1 MQYRYTIW
9 TSEQTN
15 GHDKIKNKK
24 DSLNDTGENDQ
35 LKVTDIEEK
44 VKRND
49 EWEQLNRITFF
60 RHTGAFYIV
69 NQSLLKL
76 LFIRDIRNI
85 SNKDFD
91 ILLKIEYE
99 KQSFNW
105 TIYHSK
111 NEWIA
116 NRVEERTTY
125 EFMILESNI
134 DIVGK
139 ATKRLQIENSAL
151 NPHDLKIQ
159 AFIHDTANNLT
170 TKYPITVKIKYWKEK
185 EKIGYMICSGIHFG
199 YGDINSTGNYERFKV
214 WLETNKRFGVGKI
227 SITNNSIPNTTEYAN
242 LFEKHRD
249 ILEIKQLHSI
259 PNLIIP
265 SNTSLETSHVYF
277 PRFAN
282 IHWKY
287 ALEFNLFKLIEYNE
301 CFIDNSDKY
310 QYVLIQDIDELLIP
324 RVGNK
329 FLHDSSIYD
338 FIGNLKLNEI
348 NDRSA
353 LKQHLNLE
361 SSCEKPKIT
370 PMQSYIDN
378 LKSLNSTEGTYYFQM
393 DHHLDNMQVKD
404 ILNEFDAYFQ
414 SPKSKENPN
423 SNNVHEIRVLNQSS
437 VFGDYNYTILLESDK
452 DVVYAQ
458 NLIKIYRILIEEFR
472 KEHNN
477 SLAEHFGFDHFDR
490 FLYYNGN
497 LTSKLMGKSLHHTGV
512 SIHVGVHTPT
522 KIKQGYR
529 INVDP
534 MYGYVSHFRYR
545 TNLNNMFPLKMNV
558 RELKFDFNFLF
569 CYYKDVLK
577 SLSSIEI
584 V

>member
-1 MQYRYTIW
+1 MQYRYTICN
-9 TSEQTN
+9 TTEQTY
-15 GHDKIKNKK
+15 GHDKMNNKK
-24 DSLNDTGENDQ
+24 DSLNDTGENEL
-35 LKVTDIEEK
+35 LKITNIEEK
-44 VKRND
+44 GKRND

-60 RHTGAFYIV
+60 RHTGAYYIV

-76 LFIRDIRNI
+76 MFIRDRRNS
-85 SNKDFD
+85 SNYKFD
-91 ILLKIEYE
+91 VTLKLQYD
-99 KQSFNW
+99 KLSYDL
-105 TIYHSK
+105 TLYYSK
-111 NEWIA
+111 RDIKA
-116 NRVEERTTY
+116 NIMHERTVYQLMT
-125 EFMILESNI
+125 LEAKI
-134 DIVGK
+134 DLVAKVKKHFKIK
-139 ATKRLQIENSAL
+139 DID
-151 NPHDLKIQ
+151 PHDLKIQ
-159 AFIHDTANNLT
+159 AFIHDTANNLDT
-170 TKYPITVKIKYWKEK
+170 QYPIAVKIKYWKEK
-185 EKIGYMICSGIHFG
+185 EKSGYMICSGIHFG
-199 YGDINSTGNYERFKV
+199 YGKINSTSNFELFKV
-214 WLETNKRFGVGKI
+214 WLEANKRFGVGKI
-227 SITNNSIPNTTEYAN
+227 VMANNSIPNTPEYEN
-242 LFEKHRD
+242 LFKKHKD
-249 ILEIKQLHSI
+249 ILEIKQIHSL
-259 PNLIIP
+259 PNLIKP
-265 SNTSLETSHVYF
+265 RNTSLETSHVYF
-277 PRFAN
+277 LRFAS

-287 ALEFNLFKLIEYNE
+287 ALEYNLFKLIEYNE

-310 QYVLIQDIDELLIP
+310 QYILIQDSDELLIP

-477 SLAEHFGFDHFDR
+477 SLAEHFGFNQFDR

-497 LTSKLMGKSLHHTGV
+497 FTSLQEGKSLHHTDV
-512 SIHVGVHTPT
+512 SIEVGIHFSPR
-522 KIKQGYR
+522 IKPGF
-529 INVDP
+529 NMKVDP
-534 MYGYVSHFRYR
+534 LFGHMSHFRSK
-545 TNLNNMFPLKMNV
+545 TNLNNRYPLIMNV

-569 CYYKDVLK
+569 CYYNDVLK
-577 SLSSIEI
+577 SLSSLEI
-584 V
+584 A